1 MPKYFSDNGTS
12 IAQGF
17 WAQGPYPLDDR
28 FLVDTAENLASKL
41 TEESTL
47 ATLYDGSGP
56 VFLQEGDSIYKRGWY
71 YLSRTNNDN
80 NWIHIYDKPEVDEL
94 FRSLGVVYKAMGDI
108 TVSELNNLSGLT
120 EKKGNVYNMSNSG
133 TITSSKCVSGFDGKV
148 LEGDQILINNDG
160 KFDKLHG
167 INTELYQT
175 KLVGDNEIKGW
186 FPGGTSSED
195 KSVENAIKLA
205 YNKYGEPSTANTVLT
220 YTSTGYSWESPT
232 TYQVF
237 TRNSNGLVPAPNEAD
252 DNKFLNEKGNWVTVN
267 TSDCVKSIS
276 VNSETAATPDSNGK
290 VNLTINTFNG
300 ATSGLV
306 PADNISEYSS
316 GYFLTK
322 RGDWRRV
329 VIENGTSQVDS
340 DGNIKLTP
348 NTFNG
353 SFNPGLVPGAP
364 STNKAGKFLNG
375 NGSWAEVDTSNCV
388 KSISVNSETAVNPD
402 SNGNVNLSV
411 ESIGSV
417 SNNISKKVS
426 NSKVYLS
433 GPDIKIASIGQEN
446 WKESSASAFFRET
459 IAESGNVPEH
469 YKYTLNYCDCNLV
482 NLGQQNN
489 FPNKLEEDNYTTFD
503 NLSSL
508 SWRMR
513 QGVAKMYNWGKNNVT
528 FTGKNDDGTLDDTA
542 FRFHRAWLNGAY
554 GNYDINYSNNT
565 AISGITEGVAN
576 RIIYT
581 SNLSSGTWDIK
592 MPTSEEKSKYPLPS
606 GEDGKDS
613 NTGPDSM
620 WNVGI
625 VHDNSSGDYKT
636 IGNDGK
642 FYTLDSV
649 KTIESTITKGN
660 LNFIFFSE
668 ALPTDITIMIGQVT
682 GKFKIEDL
690 TDSEIRTS
698 GTSTYLYPKNKVYI
712 EWSKENYGKDI
723 EFYFI
728 IKPTYYFST
737 LNRWVYSSYSVELYG
752 KLLDSSNY
760 DELTVKGSVT
770 LSKAPSV
777 FLTNYSNLPQ
787 IPKYTFPT
795 SNYSLTSDHI
805 LYNNINR
812 KDEQGEITYNLV
824 SAGNAGIS
832 GSYKVISESNTGTYK
847 TVTEERTI
855 YLYKEQGNNSHI
867 NDNNASPI
875 VNETAYYVCYI
886 TETKETST
894 EISTGNST
902 IHYYYGGYGYK
913 ISNGVSSAKII
924 PTDTS
929 SYTNTYNS
937 ILVSGDSATTYSRI
951 LDLSKNNNW
960 TYPRYA
966 LSIKVENLE
975 KFEETDDR
983 YEFRNL
989 STNDSGLSIDY
1000 HNINFKK
1007 LSTGSGI
1014 WGQNNWSDSNNN
1026 AYFDGSG
1033 NWVKLCR
1040 TYANNQGISRTHFRI
1055 VTQESSGSGNN
1066 SNICCF
1072 SGEYELVTALNKK
1085 SSIVETEGYLSYSWV
1100 CKSFNKQTVPYDT
1113 TFTEEDIICVC
1124 NKNPKEDNFRSK
1136 GGIYY
1141 DIYFNSN
1148 GKTYGAITTEE
1159 LIRQNTYVD
1168 SNAPCSIWTYWFS
1181 NRCRDKNG
1189 RPDNRPSGDYD
1200 VNYKQPNETD
1210 FVFTGYNY
1218 PNNPKRSDWESHDQ
1232 ITVDGELVTQPNR
1245 EFMAKRVKIS
1255 SSSGGSDI
1263 GNLRNKN
1270 LGYTVYVGNTAMY
1283 FMPLTAKPVNTDSTV
1298 SLKATLNDNTEVTY
1312 VIYVK

>member
-28 FLVDTAENLASKL
+28 YLVNTAENLAGKL

-186 FPGGTSSED
+186 FPEGTGSED

-205 YNKYGEPSTANTVLT
+205 YNKYGEPNTTNTVLT
-220 YTSTGYSWESPT
+220 YTGTGYSWESPT

-237 TRNSNGLVPAPNEAD
+237 TRDSNGLVPAPNEAD

-267 TSDCVKSIS
+267 TSDCVKSVS
-276 VNSETAATPDSNGK
+276 VNNGTAVTPDSSGE
-290 VNLTINTFNG
+290 VNLTINTFDG

-306 PADNISEYSS
+306 PADKISEYSL

-329 VIENGTSQVDS
+329 VIENGISQVDS

-375 NGSWAEVDTSNCV
+375 NGSWTEIDTSDCV

-411 ESIGSV
+411 ESIESV

-433 GPDIKIASIGQEN
+433 GPEINIASIGQED
-446 WKESSASAFFRET
+446 WREPSASAFFRET

-489 FPNKLEEDNYTTFD
+489 FPDKLKEDNDTTFD
-503 NLSSL
+503 DLSSL

-528 FTGKNDDGTLDDTA
+528 FTGKKNDGTLDDTA

-554 GNYDINYSNNT
+554 GNYDINYSNSST
-565 AISGITEGVAN
+565 AISDISEGVAN

-606 GEDGKDS
+606 GEDGTDS

-620 WNVGI
+620 WNVGK
-625 VHDNSSGDYKT
+625 VHDNSSGEYKT
-636 IGNDGK
+636 VGNDGK

-649 KTIESTITKGN
+649 KTIESTITKDN

-668 ALPTDITIMIGQVT
+668 SLPTDITIMIGQVT

-690 TDSEIRTS
+690 ADCEIRTS

-737 LNRWVYSSYSVELYG
+737 LNRWTYSSYSVELYG

-770 LSKAPSV
+770 LSKTPSV

-787 IPKYTFPT
+787 IPKYTFPI
-795 SNYSLTSDHI
+795 SGNSLTSDHI
-805 LYNNINR
+805 LYNNIN
-812 KDEQGEITYNLV
+812 KETYNLV

-832 GSYKVISESNTGTYK
+832 DNYETISETSTQKVESRTRYFYLESTSTSNINPGNAIPKNSSTY
-847 TVTEERTI
+847 
-855 YLYKEQGNNSHI
+855 Y
-867 NDNNASPI
+867 A
-875 VNETAYYVCYI
+875 CFI
-886 TETKETST
+886 TETKTTTTTISGSTSIT
-894 EISTGNST
+894 SVVISSS
-902 IHYYYGGYGYK
+902 GYGYK
-913 ISNGVSSAKII
+913 INSNGISS
-924 PTDTS
+924 
-929 SYTNTYNS
+929 
-937 ILVSGDSATTYSRI
+937 SRI
-951 LDLSKNNNW
+951 NSSPKSGSDANTVSEDAAKSIVTNNGDTVSNYSTVVNLSGNW

-966 LSIKVENLE
+966 LSIKVENFE

-1014 WGQNNWSDSNNN
+1014 WGQDNWSSSNNN
-1026 AYFDGSG
+1026 AYFNGSG
-1033 NWVKLCR
+1033 KWIKLCR

-1055 VTQESSGSGNN
+1055 VTQESSSGSSN
-1066 SNICCF
+1066 SDNICCF
-1072 SGEYELVTALNKK
+1072 SGEYELVTALNK
-1085 SSIVETEGYLSYSWV
+1085 SSSGDNLSYSWV
-1100 CKSFNKQTVPYDT
+1100 CKSFNKQTTPYDT
-1113 TFTEEDIICVC
+1113 NFTEDDVICVC
-1124 NKNPKEDNFRSK
+1124 NINPTSGTFRSEK
-1136 GGIYY
+1136 GIYY
-1141 DIYFNSN
+1141 DIYFNTN
-1148 GKTYGAITTEE
+1148 GKSNGAITTEE
-1159 LIRQNTYVD
+1159 LIRQNTHVD
-1168 SNAPCSIWTYWFS
+1168 SNSQCAIWTYWFS
-1181 NRCRDKNG
+1181 NRCRDKIG
-1189 RPDNRPSGDYD
+1189 RPDNGGNYD

-1210 FVFTGYNY
+1210 FDFTSYRY
-1218 PNNPKRSDWESHDQ
+1218 DDHPTRSKWESLNQ

-1245 EFMAKRVKIS
+1245 EFMAKRVTIS
-1255 SSSGGSDI
+1255 NSSGGSDI
-1263 GNLRNKN
+1263 GNLRDKN
-1270 LGYTVYVGNTAMY
+1270 LGNTVYVGSTAMY
-1283 FMPLTAKPVNTDSTV
+1283 FMPLTAKPVNTNSTV

-1312 VIYVK
+1312 TIYVK

>member
-28 FLVDTAENLASKL
+28 YLVDTAENLAGKL
-41 TEESTL
+41 TDESIL

-108 TVSELNNLSGLT
+108 TVSELNNLTGLT

-205 YNKYGEPSTANTVLT
+205 YNKYGEPNTANTVLT

-237 TRNSNGLVPAPNEAD
+237 TRDSNGLVPAPNEAD

-267 TSDCVKSIS
+267 TSDCVKSVS
-276 VNSETAATPDSNGK
+276 VNNGTAATPDSNGK

-300 ATSGLV
+300 SSGLV
-306 PADNISEYSS
+306 PDAPTTGDN
-316 GYFLTK
+316 TK
-322 RGDWRRV
+322 
-329 VIENGTSQVDS
+329 
-340 DGNIKLTP
+340 
-348 NTFNG
+348 
-353 SFNPGLVPGAP
+353 
-364 STNKAGKFLNG
+364 KFLNG
-375 NGSWAEVDTSNCV
+375 NGSWTEIDTSDCV
-388 KSISVNSETAVNPD
+388 KSVSVNSETAVNPD

-411 ESIGSV
+411 ESIESV

-433 GPDIKIASIGQEN
+433 GPEINIASIGQEE
-446 WKESSASAFFRET
+446 WGKTPASAFFKET

-482 NLGQQNN
+482 NLGQQKN
-489 FPNKLEEDNYTTFD
+489 FPSDLKEDNYTTFD

-513 QGVAKMYNWGKNNVT
+513 QGVAKMYNWEKNNVT
-528 FTGKNDDGTLDDTA
+528 FTGKKNDGTFDDTA
-542 FRFHRAWLNGAY
+542 FLFHRAWLNGAY
-554 GNYDINYSNNT
+554 GNYDINYSNSST
-565 AISGITEGVAN
+565 AISGISEGVAN

-581 SNLSSGTWDIK
+581 SNLSSGTWDVK
-592 MPTSEEKSKYPLPS
+592 MPTSEEKSKYPLPT

-613 NTGPDSM
+613 TTGPDSM
-620 WNVGI
+620 WNVGK
-625 VHDNSSGDYKT
+625 VHDNSSGEYKT
-636 IGNDGK
+636 VGNNGK

-649 KTIESTITKGN
+649 KTIESTINKDN

-668 ALPTDITIMIGQVT
+668 SLPTDITIMIGQVT

-690 TDSEIRTS
+690 SDCEIRTS

-737 LNRWVYSSYSVELYG
+737 LNRWTYSNYSVELYG

-787 IPKYTFPT
+787 IPKYTFPI
-795 SNYSLTSDHI
+795 SGNSLTSDHI
-805 LYNNINR
+805 LYNNIN
-812 KDEQGEITYNLV
+812 KQDDTTYNLV

-832 GSYKVISESNTGTYK
+832 DNYKTISETSTQKVESRTRYFYLESTSTSNINPGNAIPKNSSTY
-847 TVTEERTI
+847 
-855 YLYKEQGNNSHI
+855 Y
-867 NDNNASPI
+867 A
-875 VNETAYYVCYI
+875 CFI
-886 TETKETST
+886 TETKTTTTTISGSTSIT
-894 EISTGNST
+894 SVVISSS
-902 IHYYYGGYGYK
+902 GYGYK
-913 ISNGVSSAKII
+913 INSNGISS
-924 PTDTS
+924 
-929 SYTNTYNS
+929 
-937 ILVSGDSATTYSRI
+937 SRI
-951 LDLSKNNNW
+951 NSSPKSGSDANTVSEDAAKSIVTNNGDTVSDYSTVVNLSGNW
-960 TYPRYA
+960 TYPQYA
-966 LSIKVENLE
+966 LSIKVENFE

-1014 WGQNNWSDSNNN
+1014 WGTGPNYDTTGN
-1026 AYFDGSG
+1026 AYFNGSG
-1033 NWVKLCR
+1033 KWIKLCR
-1040 TYANNQGISRTHFRI
+1040 TYANGQGISRTHFRI
-1055 VTQESSGSGNN
+1055 VTQESSGSGND

-1159 LIRQNTYVD
+1159 LVRQNTHVD
-1168 SNAPCSIWTYWFS
+1168 SNAQCSIWTYWFS

-1200 VNYKQPNETD
+1200 VNYKQPDETD
-1210 FVFTGYNY
+1210 FVFTRYNY

-1232 ITVDGELVTQPNR
+1232 ITVDGERVTQPNR
-1245 EFMAKRVKIS
+1245 EFMAKRVTIS
-1255 SSSGGSDI
+1255 NSSGGSDI
-1263 GNLRNKN
+1263 GNLRGKK
-1270 LGYTVYVGNTAMY
+1270 LGDTVYVGSTAMY

-1312 VIYVK
+1312 TIYVK